1 VGKSTL
7 AQALASHLSWNYC
20 STDKL
25 ARHPGRPW
33 QAELKDIPKHVI
45 QHYQLLSADELI
57 DDVLNHYRKNVWPQI
72 EDIVTFQATNP
83 SSEQMVIEGSALLP
97 ELVINLNFD
106 NISSIWLIASNEFLR
121 RRIYLTSQYAKKSPA
136 ERMLVDKFVE
146 RNCLYND
153 RIIDVVDRF
162 GLVSLNVEDIS
173 TPDEL
178 MNLCLLTSCTN
189 TSRLVKA

>member
-1 VGKSTL
+1 
-7 AQALASHLSWNYC
+7 
-20 STDKL
+20 
-25 ARHPGRPW
+25 
-33 QAELKDIPKHVI
+33 
-45 QHYQLLSADELI
+45 
-57 DDVLNHYRKNVWPQI
+57 
-72 EDIVTFQATNP
+72 
-83 SSEQMVIEGSALLP
+83 
-97 ELVINLNFD
+97 
-106 NISSIWLIASNEFLR
+106 
-121 RRIYLTSQYAKKSPA
+121 
-136 ERMLVDKFVE
+136 MLVDKFVE